1 MTKWDRAKNN
11 NTISNPFTLT
21 FAKVPNVLIERNAQK
36 NQIEDMF
43 NSMTPSNMIYMITGA
58 RGTGKTVMLSE
69 LINSFS
75 EDRDWVT
82 IDLDPLQDLI
92 KQVDYKL
99 KTGNGKH
106 RNTEVT
112 LNTPEILGAS
122 AELKIKSSKDDD
134 LESSIEKSLEKI
146 KKQGRRVFIAIDDA
160 SNTEQMRLFSSMYQ
174 RLIRHD
180 FPVYL
185 VMTGIAKELQSLQ
198 DEKSLTFLT
207 RALKITIE
215 TLNVTRIRAK
225 YQEVLKIDYELAEDM
240 AKFVKGYT
248 YGFQVLGYIAWEWQN
263 KKRIF
268 TLDNLID
275 EFDIQIA
282 DCSYDKIW
290 SELSDRDKAVLYH
303 IAEEGIASVES
314 VRNKLNMTSPSF
326 STYRM
331 RLIKQGV
338 VNPVR
343 HGYLEIS
350 LPRFDEY
357 VRKNYELLL

>member
-1 MTKWDRAKNN
+1 
-11 NTISNPFTLT
+11 
-21 FAKVPNVLIERNAQK
+21 
-36 NQIEDMF
+36 
-43 NSMTPSNMIYMITGA
+43 MIYMITGA

-69 LINSFS
+69 LINDFS
-75 EDRDWVT
+75 QDRDWVT
-82 IDLDPLQDLI
+82 IDLDPLQDLVN
-92 KQVDYKL
+92 QVDIKL
-99 KTGNGKH
+99 KAGNTRSK
-106 RNTEVT
+106 NTEVI
-112 LNTPEILGAS
+112 LNTPEIFGAG
-122 AELKIKSSKDDD
+122 AELKIKSSNNND
-134 LESSIEKSLEKI
+134 LESSIEKSLDKI

-160 SNTEQMRLFSSMYQ
+160 SNTEQMRLFASLYQ

-215 TLNVTRIRAK
+215 TLNMTRIRAK
-225 YQEVLKIDYELAEDM
+225 YQEVLNIDYELADEM

-248 YGFQVLGYIAWEWQN
+248 YGFQVLGYIAWEWKNN
-263 KKRIF
+263 KREF
-268 TLDNLID
+268 TLENLTD

-282 DCSYDKIW
+282 ECCYDKIW
-290 SELSDRDKAVLYH
+290 IELSERDKDVVYH

-338 VNPVR
+338 VNSVR
-343 HGYLEIS
+343 HGYLEIC

-357 VRKNYELLL
+357 VCRHYEMA

>member
-1 MTKWDRAKNN
+1 MTKWDRAKNDN
-11 NTISNPFTLT
+11 AISNPFTLT

-36 NQIEDMF
+36 NQIENMF

-69 LINSFS
+69 LINSFY
-75 EDRDWVT
+75 EDNDWVT
-82 IDLDPLQDLI
+82 IDLDPLQDLVN
-92 KQVDYKL
+92 QFDYKL
-99 KTGNGKH
+99 KSRNMRSK
-106 RNTEVT
+106 NTEVT
-112 LNTPEILGAS
+112 ISTPEILGAS
-122 AELKIKSSKDDD
+122 AELKIKSSKDTD

-160 SNTEQMRLFSSMYQ
+160 SNTEQMRLFASMYQ

-215 TLNVTRIRAK
+215 TLNSTRIRAK
-225 YQEVLKIDYELAEDM
+225 YQEVLKIDYELADDM

-263 KKRIF
+263 KKRKF
-268 TLDNLID
+268 TLDNLVD
-275 EFDIQIA
+275 EFDLQIA
-282 DCSYDKIW
+282 ECSYDKIW
-290 SELSDRDKAVLYH
+290 VELSDRDKDVLYC
-303 IAEEGIASVES
+303 IAEEGIANVES

-338 VNPVR
+338 VNPIR

-357 VRKNYELLL
+357 VRRHYELF

>member
-1 MTKWDRAKNN
+1 MTKWDKAKKNN
-11 NTISNPFTLT
+11 IISNPFTLT
-21 FAKVPNVLIERNAQK
+21 FAKVPNVIIERNKQK

-69 LINSFS
+69 LISFFS
-75 EDRDWVT
+75 DDKDWVT
-82 IDLDPLQDLI
+82 IDLDPLQDLLN
-92 KQVDYKL
+92 QMDYKL
-99 KTGNGKH
+99 KSGNLRHK
-106 RNTEVT
+106 NAEVT
-112 LNTPEILGAS
+112 LNSPEIFETS
-122 AELKIKSSKDDD
+122 AEIKIKNNNDAD

-160 SNTEQMRLFSSMYQ
+160 SNTEQMRLFASMYQ

-207 RALKITIE
+207 RALKLTIE
-215 TLNVTRIRAK
+215 SLNVTRIRAK
-225 YQEVLKIDYELAEDM
+225 YQEVLKVDYELADNM
-240 AKFVKGYT
+240 SKFVKGYT

-263 KKRIF
+263 RKRKF
-268 TLDNLID
+268 TLEDLTD
-275 EFDIQIA
+275 EFDAQIA

-290 SELSDRDKAVLYH
+290 AELSDRDKEVLYY

-314 VRNKLNMTSPSF
+314 VRNKLNMTSASF

-343 HGYLEIS
+343 HGYLEIC

-357 VRKNYELLL
+357 VRRCYEVI

>member
-11 NTISNPFTLT
+11 NAISNPFTLT
-21 FAKVPNVLIERNAQK
+21 FAKVPNVLIERSAQK
-36 NQIEDMF
+36 NQIENMF
-43 NSMTPSNMIYMITGA
+43 NDMTPSNMIYMITGA

-69 LINSFS
+69 LINDFS
-75 EDRDWVT
+75 ADKDWVT
-82 IDLDPLQDLI
+82 IDLDPLQDLVSQI
-92 KQVDYKL
+92 DHKL
-99 KTGNGKH
+99 KAGNTRT

-112 LNTPEILGAS
+112 FNTPDVFGAS
-122 AELKIKSSKDDD
+122 AELKITSSKDTDI
-134 LESSIEKSLEKI
+134 ESSIEKSLEKI

-215 TLNVTRIRAK
+215 SLNVARIRDK
-225 YQEVLKIDYELAEDM
+225 YQEILKINYELADEM
-240 AKFVKGYT
+240 ARFVKGYT
-248 YGFQVLGYIAWEWQN
+248 YGFQVLGYIAWEKQN
-263 KKRIF
+263 KKREF
-268 TLDNLID
+268 TLANLID
-275 EFDIQIA
+275 EFDLQIA

-290 SELSDRDKAVLYH
+290 AELSDRDKDVLYR
-303 IAEEGIASVES
+303 IAEEGTASVEA

-357 VRKNYELLL
+357 VRRRFELY